1 MSVAHNIYHN
11 ECSKKEK
18 LEIMLKKVVLLYV
31 CAQSPSSSHAPKC
44 AMTIQYPYLGI
55 NSPTC

>member
-1 MSVAHNIYHN
+1 MSAAHIINHK

-31 CAQSPSSSHAPKC
+31 CTHNHF
-44 AMTIQYPYLGI
+44 LGAF
-55 NSPTC
+55 